1 MTDTARES
9 AQRRPVRPALAAK
22 IGLIVGTLALV
33 ATLVAGLLLVQLR
46 QATTAYD
53 GILGSEV
60 RAAQQAREMQVTFAR
75 QIQDWDDLLLRGINP
90 ADLAASTQRFRD
102 DGARVDQLATALSA
116 TSADAT
122 VPAELA
128 QFAAEHQALT
138 GAQEAALA
146 AFVAGGALDPR
157 AADAAVRDQDRA
169 PADRIGALAARLEA
183 SAADRVVAQNAEVA
197 SRQRALTVMSLVALL
212 LLLGATAV
220 VVVGIVRPVR
230 PVRAMAQAA
239 RDAAR
244 RGLPDAVRRIRS
256 ARAEEPPPQLPAIE
270 ARSRPELRDLATAI
284 TELQT
289 SAVQLAH
296 DQRRAEREAADM
308 LVNLGRRNQ
317 SLLRR
322 TLAYIS
328 ELESEEN
335 DPQTLARLFRLDHAT
350 TRIRRNAES
359 MLVLAGAEQTRTWSR
374 PVPIGEVVRA
384 AMSEIEDYAR
394 VDPHHLDETA
404 LIGAAVA
411 DVVHLVA
418 ELTENATHFSPPET
432 RVVVVGQHVPE
443 GYRLRI
449 QDRGVGM
456 TLAELEAAN
465 ARIAEAAEGHTDSPL
480 LGHYVVGRL
489 AARRGIT
496 VRLEPSAEV
505 GLTAS
510 ITLPAKLLVA
520 PPDPDAEPA
529 VDEAAPS
536 VPEPHRSERAAPSA
550 APAPVG
556 SAMASLAMRV
566 AGRRAAPDRP
576 SVDGPGPLAPV
587 DAASHPDWFDV
598 LSSGAAQDTVP
609 PGIPRRVRG
618 AQLPDLGDTRSG
630 QEFAVPDPEQVRRQ
644 LAALHRGVDRAHA
657 EQQEAEA
664 PARPRSGPALSAV
677 PDSRRSRR

>member
-9 AQRRPVRPALAAK
+9 AQRRPGAHPALAAK
-22 IGLIVGTLALV
+22 VGLVVGALALI
-33 ATLVAGLLLVQLR
+33 ATIVAGLLLVQLR
-46 QATTAYD
+46 QATAAYD

-75 QIQDWDDLLLRGINP
+75 QLQDWDDLLLRGINP
-90 ADLAASTQRFRD
+90 ADLATFTQRFRD
-102 DGARVDQLATALSA
+102 DGARVDQLATELSA
-116 TSADAT
+116 SSTDTT
-122 VPAELA
+122 VPAEVA
-128 QFAAEHQALT
+128 QFAAEHQALA

-146 AFVAGGALDPR
+146 AFVAGGAQDPR
-157 AADAAVRDQDRA
+157 APDAAVRDQDRA
-169 PADRIGALAARLEA
+169 PADHIGALAARLEA
-183 SAADRVVAQNAEVA
+183 STADRVAAKNAEIA
-197 SRQRALTVMSLVALL
+197 SRQRALTIVSLVALL
-212 LLLGATAV
+212 LLLGTLAV
-220 VVVGIVRPVR
+220 VVAGIVRPVR
-230 PVRAMAQAA
+230 AMTQAA

-256 ARAEEPPPQLPAIE
+256 ARADEPPPQMPAIE
-270 ARSRPELRDLATAI
+270 VRSRPELRDLAAAI

-296 DQRRAEREAADM
+296 DQRRAERESADM

-394 VDPHHLDETA
+394 VDPHHLDDTA

-456 TLAELEAAN
+456 THAELEAAN

-520 PPDPDAEPA
+520 RPEPDAEPA
-529 VDEAAPS
+529 ADAEAPPVPRPRRSEPAAPS
-536 VPEPHRSERAAPSA
+536 PAAAPI
-550 APAPVG
+550 G
-556 SAMASLAMRV
+556 SAMASLAMQV
-566 AGRRAAPDRP
+566 AGRRTEPGRP
-576 SVDGPGPLAPV
+576 SVDGPVPLAQV
-587 DAASHPDWFDV
+587 DAEGHPDWFGI
-598 LSSGAAQDTVP
+598 LASGAAQDTVP

-657 EQQEAEA
+657 EQQEADA

-677 PDSRRSRR
+677 PDSWRSRR